1 MSRTLECRLMKLSG
15 EFLYQELSQISLQ
28 LKPHA
33 LLKTHG
39 HLNSAEKP
47 LPKTHTAILQTASN
61 MYIAFLYVIPTISLT
76 ATLENSPRHDRNSTL
91 VARIIEIGNIGISKR
106 SINEG
111 KRSLFIYW
119 QYIIKWNYFFL
130 LFFTILELHFFQN
143 LGTFQN
149 YYSNRVIYFQVLFAK
164 WKFKIYS

>member
-15 EFLYQELSQISLQ
+15 EFLYQELSRISLQ
-28 LKPHA
+28 FKPHA

-111 KRSLFIYW
+111 KRSLFIY
-119 QYIIKWNYFFL
+119 
-130 LFFTILELHFFQN
+130 
-143 LGTFQN
+143 
-149 YYSNRVIYFQVLFAK
+149 
-164 WKFKIYS
+164 

>member
-15 EFLYQELSQISLQ
+15 EFLYQELSRISLQ

-111 KRSLFIYW
+111 KRSLFIYR
-119 QYIIKWNYFFL
+119 QYIIKVKLFLSIIFHNIGITFFSKSRNFSEL
-130 LFFTILELHFFQN
+130 LF
-143 LGTFQN
+143 
-149 YYSNRVIYFQVLFAK
+149 
-164 WKFKIYS
+164 